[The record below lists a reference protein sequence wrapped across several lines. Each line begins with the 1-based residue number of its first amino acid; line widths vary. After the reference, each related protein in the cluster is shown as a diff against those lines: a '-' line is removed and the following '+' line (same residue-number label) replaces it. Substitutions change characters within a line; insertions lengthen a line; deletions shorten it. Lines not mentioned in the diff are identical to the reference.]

1 MLDADAIRHIE
12 EGAAGE
18 EGRMQG
24 RKLIA
29 VGLDGTEQIALDQ
42 VAMLAGRL
50 RQRQEDHAQTGKH
63 RVQLDPWFRGA
74 PLAERA
80 ANLLQSPCRR
90 GPAPLL
96 ERGVA
101 VQVQALEVSPAPVP
115 LPLRI
120 RQAHALLDTEG
131 RE

>member
-1 MLDADAIRHIE
+1 MVDLDSIRHIE

-50 RQRQEDHAQTGKH
+50 RQWQEDHAQPGEG
-63 RVQLDPWFRGA
+63 RIQLNRWFRGA

-80 ANLLQSPCRR
+80 ADLFKRPGRR
-90 GPAPLL
+90 GPVRLL

-101 VQVQALEVSPAPVP
+101 VQVQPLEVSLSPVL
-115 LPLRI
+115 LPLRV
-120 RQAHALLDTEG
+120 RQGHALVDTEG
-131 RE
+131 